1 MFHTIQSNNLTI
13 IRSDTLG
20 DGIRHGFSTRPG
32 GVSPAPWDS
41 LNLDDRRDGEEP
53 NVQKNFTLLCDAL
66 DMDVQ
71 KVVHSKQVHLDDVRL
86 VTAEDWGKGLW
97 RPKDYES
104 ADALITNVPG
114 TVLTVF
120 SADCNVILLH
130 DPICHTIG
138 AVHAGWRGTAL
149 GIVHKTVRE
158 MRRAF
163 GTDPADVRAAIGP
176 AIGQC
181 CFETDDDV
189 PAALHDALG
198 REVDLFME
206 KRGAK
211 WHIDLKSV
219 NALWLQKAGVTA
231 IDICPLCTYCHPE
244 LFWSHRRTGKAR
256 GEQGALIAL
265 KEEGR
270 P

>member
-1 MFHTIQSNNLTI
+1 MFQTIHTDNLTI
-13 IRSDTLG
+13 LRSDVLG
-20 DGIRHGFSTRPG
+20 SGVLHGFSTRAG

-41 LNLDDRRDGEEP
+41 LNLDDRREGEPP
-53 NVQKNFTLLCDAL
+53 NVRRNFTLLCDAL

-71 KVVHSKQVHLDDVRL
+71 KVVHSKQVHRDDVRL
-86 VTAEDWGKGLW
+86 VSAQDWGKGLW
-97 RPKDYES
+97 QPRDYES

-130 DPICHTIG
+130 DPVHCAIG

-149 GIVHKTVRE
+149 GIVYKTVQAMHRPI
-158 MRRAF
+158 
-163 GTDPADVRAAIGP
+163 GTEPAHDRAAIGP

-181 CFETDDDV
+181 CFETDEDV
-189 PAALHDALG
+189 PLALRDALG
-198 REVDLFME
+198 AEADPFTE
-206 KRGAK
+206 KHGAK
-211 WHIDLKSV
+211 WHIDLKAV
-219 NALWLQKAGVTA
+219 NALWLRKAGVIS
-231 IDICPLCTYCHPE
+231 IDTCGLCTCCHPE
-244 LFWSHRRTGKAR
+244 LFWSHRRMGTAR

-265 KEEGR
+265 KEER